1 MRPKL
6 LICIAAFAAAVIG
19 PSLSLAQSTDKDAA
33 PAKPADE
40 HITALSG
47 LNIAVRRTPSVSE
60 LDVKAPVCP
69 KIHKATE
76 ERPKLV
82 STYPAPAERP
92 GGADAPAAEHV
103 GGPVQAE
110 VDAAEA
116 DHGREQGG
124 DAEHIEADQP
134 ARCEVADQGTQRQV
148 DGGAEHGVARREAG
162 VEAGG
167 LLG

>member
-40 HITALSG
+40 HVTALSG

-60 LDVKAPVCP
+60 LDVKAPVCA

-82 STYPAPAERP
+82 STYPARGATIRP
-92 GGADAPAAEHV
+92 GVVILRLTFDKPMTC
-103 GGPVQAE
+103 
-110 VDAAEA
+110 D
-116 DHGREQGG
+116 
-124 DAEHIEADQP
+124 
-134 ARCEVADQGTQRQV
+134 
-148 DGGAEHGVARREAG
+148 
-162 VEAGG
+162 G
-167 LLG
+167 LLGVDGARANPCPAPLEEPLYSRDRHTFL